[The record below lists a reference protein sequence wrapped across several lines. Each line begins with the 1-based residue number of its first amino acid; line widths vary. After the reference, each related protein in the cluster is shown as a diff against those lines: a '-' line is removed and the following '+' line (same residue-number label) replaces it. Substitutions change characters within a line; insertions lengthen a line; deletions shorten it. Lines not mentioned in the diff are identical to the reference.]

1 LVIGEDERFSVKKM
15 LPFTRPTID
24 EETIQGVAE
33 VLRSGW
39 LASGPKVVELEAA
52 LSRYLGGRPVRT
64 QTSATASL
72 EMALLA
78 CGVGAGHEV
87 ITPAMSFVATANVI
101 MRTGARPVF
110 VDVGLDSRNID
121 LDQVEAAITP
131 RTRAIMPVHFSG
143 LPVDMD
149 RLYDIAKRHNLRV
162 VEDAAHAIGSAWKG
176 RRIGSFGDLVCFS
189 FHPNKNMT
197 TIEGGAVSGG
207 SAEEVQALELHRW
220 HGQLKTPAG
229 VDTMFAGG
237 KANLSDVAARVG
249 LGQLARLEEF
259 NAKRRQIAARY
270 YDLWSD
276 NPPVRLPERG
286 DEGHSWHIFAPLL
299 PLPQLKITR
308 PQFIE
313 AMAQRGIG
321 VGIHYPAIHLFT
333 AYRALGYRDGQ
344 FPNSEAV
351 GRETVTLPLFP
362 AMELSDVDRVV
373 EAVNEIIAGARK

>member
-1 LVIGEDERFSVKKM
+1 M

-33 VLRSGW
+33 VFRSGW
-39 LASGPKVVELEAA
+39 LASGPKVAEFEAA

-72 EMALLA
+72 EMSLLA
-78 CGVGAGHEV
+78 CGIGEGDEV

-101 MRTGARPVF
+101 VRTRARPVL
-110 VDVGLDSRNID
+110 VDVSLDSRNID

-131 RTRAIMPVHFSG
+131 RTRAIMPVHFAG

-149 RLYDIAKRHNLRV
+149 RLYDIANRHRLRV
-162 VEDAAHAIGSAWKG
+162 IEDAAHAIGSSWKG

-207 SAEEVQALELHRW
+207 SAQEVQALELHRW
-220 HGQLKTPAG
+220 HGQLKTAQG
-229 VDTMFAGG
+229 VDTLFAGG

-249 LGQLARLEEF
+249 IGQLARLEEF
-259 NAKRRQIAARY
+259 NARRRLIVARY
-270 YDLWSD
+270 FELWSD
-276 NPPVRLPERG
+276 EAPVRMPQRG
-286 DEGHSWHIFAPLL
+286 DEGHSWHLFAPLL
-299 PLPQLKITR
+299 PLSNLQITR
-308 PQFIE
+308 SQFIE

-333 AYRALGYRDGQ
+333 AYRKLGYREGQ
-344 FPNSEAV
+344 FPNAERI

-373 EAVNEIIAGARK
+373 EAANEIISGART